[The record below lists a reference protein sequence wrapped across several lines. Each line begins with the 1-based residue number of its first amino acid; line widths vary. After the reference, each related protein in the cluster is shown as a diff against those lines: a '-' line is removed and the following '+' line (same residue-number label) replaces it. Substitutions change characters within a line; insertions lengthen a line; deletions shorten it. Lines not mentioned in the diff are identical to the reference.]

1 MYNLQDAPTKDAILV
16 DAQDFEDVT
25 TSGDINQAEPTN
37 IEIIDKDQQ
46 NQYKEIKDIFDKIS
60 KTEK

>member
-1 MYNLQDAPTKDAILV
+1 MYNLTDIPTKDATLV
-16 DAQDFEDVT
+16 TAEDFEDVT
-25 TSGDINQAEPTN
+25 TSGDINQSEPSN
-37 IEIIDKDQQ
+37 IEIINKDQQ